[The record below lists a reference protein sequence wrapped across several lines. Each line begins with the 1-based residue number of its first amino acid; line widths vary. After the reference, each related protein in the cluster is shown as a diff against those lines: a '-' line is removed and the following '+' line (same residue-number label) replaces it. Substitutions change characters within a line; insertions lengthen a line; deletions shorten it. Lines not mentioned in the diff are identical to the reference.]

1 MGFSLGARVI
11 FACLEELAKKGDT
24 GNPSLQV
31 LPMEYWLE
39 IHFIGYVYNCKT

>member
-31 LPMEYWLE
+31 LYMEYWLE
-39 IHFIGYVYNCKT
+39 IHFIGCV